1 MNVIGLHFNPLY
13 LISYKSK
20 NIQMDSNLSNIKD
33 GPKDGKKVFRKLGT
47 CSRTFFY
54 ILNREF
60 GHQKEL
66 EERAA
71 DSLAGGIMQKGH
83 QCGMLWG
90 ASLAVGAEAYR
101 KCENQ
106 NQAITVAV
114 SATQKLMISFSERE
128 NTMNCRDITH
138 CDFSNKLSMAK
149 YFFSGRFLHCFN
161 LADQWAPEAVKS
173 AIESLSIKEILSTNE
188 CMSCATEVAKKMGA
202 SNEEMIMVA
211 GFAGGLGL
219 SGSACGALSAAIWM
233 KSLMWCR
240 QEENKSP
247 LKNPYSKKTLNI
259 FYQATNSN
267 ILCSDITGEH
277 FKNIDEHTKFIK
289 NGGCSQLIE
298 TLAKS

>member
-1 MNVIGLHFNPLY
+1 MDPKLY
-13 LISYKSK
+13 
-20 NIQMDSNLSNIKD
+20 DIKD

-101 KCENQ
+101 TCEDQ
-106 NQAITVAV
+106 NQAIAVAIN
-114 SATQKLMISFSERE
+114 ATQKLMASFSERE
-128 NTMNCRDITH
+128 NTINCLDITQ
-138 CDFSNKLSMAK
+138 CDFSSKLSMAK
-149 YFFSGRFLHCFN
+149 YFFSGKFLHCFN
-161 LADQWAPEAVKS
+161 LAEQWAPEAVKS
-173 AIESLSIKEILSTNE
+173 AIEGLSMKEIDSTKD

-202 SNEEMIMVA
+202 SDEEMMMVA

-219 SGSACGALSAAIWM
+219 SGAACGALSAAIWM
-233 KSLMWCR
+233 KSLRWCR
-240 QEENKSP
+240 EELKKSP
-247 LKNPYSKKTLNI
+247 LKNTYSKKTLNK
-259 FYQATNSN
+259 FHRTTNSK

-277 FKNIDEHTKFIK
+277 FESIDEHTKFIK
-289 NGGCSQLIE
+289 NGGCAKLIE
-298 TLAKS
+298 TLAK

>member
-1 MNVIGLHFNPLY
+1 MDPNLY
-13 LISYKSK
+13 
-20 NIQMDSNLSNIKD
+20 DIKD

-66 EERAA
+66 QERAA

-106 NQAITVAV
+106 HQAIAVAV
-114 SATQKLMISFSERE
+114 NATQKIMTSFSERE
-128 NTMNCRDITH
+128 NTINCRDITH
-138 CDFSNKLSMAK
+138 CDFSSKLSMVK

-161 LADQWAPEAVKS
+161 LAEQWAPEAVKS
-173 AIESLSIKEILSTNE
+173 AIEGLSLNGIDPAKN
-188 CMSCATEVAKKMGA
+188 CRSCATEVAKKMGA
-202 SNEEMIMVA
+202 SDEEMMMVA

-219 SGSACGALSAAIWM
+219 SGAACGALSAAIWM
-233 KSLMWCR
+233 KSLRWCR
-240 QEENKSP
+240 AELKKSP
-247 LKNPYSKKTLNI
+247 LQNSYSKKTLNK
-259 FYQATNSN
+259 FYKTTDSK
-267 ILCSDITGEH
+267 ILCSDISGEL
-277 FKNIDEHTKFIK
+277 FEDINEHTEFLK
-289 NGGCSQLIE
+289 NGGCGKLIKS
-298 TLAKS
+298 LARS

>member
-1 MNVIGLHFNPLY
+1 MDGA
-13 LISYKSK
+13 ISHS
-20 NIQMDSNLSNIKD
+20 IE

-60 GHQKEL
+60 GHLKEL

-71 DSLAGGIMQKGH
+71 DSLAGGIMQEGH

-101 KCENQ
+101 KCKDQ
-106 NQAITVAV
+106 NEAIAVAV
-114 SATQKLMISFSERE
+114 NATQKLMASFSERE
-128 NTMNCRDITH
+128 NTINCSDITH
-138 CDFSNKLSMAK
+138 CDFSSKLSMAK

-161 LADQWAPEAVKS
+161 LADQWAPEAVRS
-173 AIESLSIKEILSTNE
+173 AIEGLSNKEIASTHE
-188 CMSCATEVAKKMGA
+188 CLSCATEVAKKMGA
-202 SNEEMIMVA
+202 SDEEMMMVA

-219 SGSACGALSAAIWM
+219 SGAACGALSAAVWM

-240 QEENKSP
+240 EEEKKSP
-247 LKNPYSKKTLNI
+247 LKNPSSKKTI
-259 FYQATNSN
+259 AKFYQATNSK
-267 ILCSDITGEH
+267 IVCSDITARH
-277 FKNIDEHTKFIK
+277 FMNIEEHTKFIK
-289 NGGCSQLIE
+289 NGGCSELIE

>member
-1 MNVIGLHFNPLY
+1 
-13 LISYKSK
+13 
-20 NIQMDSNLSNIKD
+20 MDPAVYNIKD

-101 KCENQ
+101 ICEDQ
-106 NQAITVAV
+106 NQAIAVAV
-114 SATQKLMISFSERE
+114 NATQKIMTSFTKRE
-128 NTMNCRDITH
+128 NTINCSEITH
-138 CDFSNKLSMAK
+138 CDFSSKLSMAK
-149 YFFSGRFLHCFN
+149 YFFSGKFLHCFT
-161 LADQWAPEAVKS
+161 LAEEWAPEAVKS
-173 AIESLSIKEILSTNE
+173 AFEGVSDKENLSANE
-188 CMSCATEVAKKMGA
+188 CLSCATEVAKKMGA
-202 SNEEMIMVA
+202 SDEEMIMVA

-219 SGSACGALSAAIWM
+219 SGAACGALSAAIWM

-240 QEENKSP
+240 EELKKSP
-247 LKNPYSKKTLNI
+247 LKNPYSKKTLNE
-259 FYQATNSN
+259 FYQATNSK

-277 FKNIDEHTKFIK
+277 FESLDEHTKFIK
-289 NGGCSQLIE
+289 NGGCGKLIE
-298 TLAKS
+298 TLARS

>member
-1 MNVIGLHFNPLY
+1 MNVIGLRFNPLY
-13 LISYKSK
+13 LIRFKSK
-20 NIQMDSNLSNIKD
+20 NIQMGSKISDTKD

-71 DSLAGGIMQKGH
+71 NSLAGGIMQKGH

-90 ASLAVGAEAYR
+90 SSLAVGAEAYR
-101 KCENQ
+101 KCESQ
-106 NQAITVAV
+106 NQAIAVAV
-114 SATQKLMISFSERE
+114 NATQKLMQSFSKIE
-128 NTMNCRDITH
+128 NTVNCREITH
-138 CDFSNKLSMAK
+138 CDFSSKLSMAK
-149 YFFSGRFLHCFN
+149 YMFSGRFLHCFN
-161 LADQWAPEAVKS
+161 LAEQWAPEAVKS
-173 AIESLSIKEILSTNE
+173 AMEGLSTKDVSVTNE

-219 SGSACGALSAAIWM
+219 SGGACGALSAAIWM
-233 KSLMWCR
+233 KSLIWCR
-240 QEENKSP
+240 EKQYKSP
-247 LKNPYSKKTLNI
+247 IKNPYSKKILAT
-259 FYQATNSN
+259 FYQATGSK
-267 ILCSDITGEH
+267 ILCSEITGND
-277 FKNIDEHTKFIK
+277 FKNMEEHTKYIK
-289 NGGCSQLIE
+289 YGGCTKLIE